1 MNKDAKNNNNDNV
14 CEDFQNSISKVL
26 VRHKSVLDI
35 MTKMDEYNAR
45 INRAVVKSVTNCGCI
60 SIDAKKQEF
69 TGESYKDLPNTL
81 DNHLRGEICEQCKEV
96 LDLEMG
102 NYLFYI
108 TALCDTIGLNLNE
121 VMQNEYDRNKTLG
134 LFNLR

>member
-1 MNKDAKNNNNDNV
+1 MEKNVETIKTDDICVN
-14 CEDFQNSISKVL
+14 FQDSVSKTL
-26 VRHKSVLDI
+26 VRHKSILDI
-35 MTKMDEYNAR
+35 MTKMDVYSGR
-45 INRAVVKSVTNCGCI
+45 INRAVAKSVTNCGCI
-60 SIDAKKQEF
+60 SIDAKKQQF
-69 TGESYKDLPNTL
+69 TGESYKDLPDTL

-96 LDLEMG
+96 LDLEIG

-121 VMQNEYDRNKTLG
+121 VIKHEYERNKTLG

>member
-1 MNKDAKNNNNDNV
+1 MDKNIETAKVEDV
-14 CEDFQNSISKVL
+14 CANFQDTISNVL

-35 MTKMDEYNAR
+35 MSKMDEYNAR

-69 TGESYKDLPNTL
+69 SGESYKDLPNTL
-81 DNHLRGEICEQCKEV
+81 DDHLRGEICEQCKEV

-108 TALCDTIGLNLNE
+108 TALCDTIGLNLTDVISHE
-121 VMQNEYDRNKTLG
+121 FERNKTLG